1 MTREQLNQIRKD
13 KKLSI
18 AFMSDS
24 LNVAEGT
31 LKNFFYDRTSSTRV
45 ELAEPISKMLG
56 VEVED
61 IIYSDVEELKET
73 IEGMDNPDAVSV
85 VALQKIHKFQLATM
99 QEMHELEII
108 NARSHYEQNIR
119 ELNDRIAAIKETHET
134 HITNAR
140 THYEQNIQELNS
152 HNAQTIAH
160 YERNLREN
168 KENFEKIL
176 ADKDSRISYLKG
188 IIIFLIILVCV
199 VCGAFIGL
207 LILEVLHPDL
217 GWIRF

>member
-1 MTREQLNQIRKD
+1 MTREQLNKIRKD

-18 AFMSDS
+18 SYMASY
-24 LNVAEGT
+24 LNIPEGT
-31 LKNFFYDRTSSTRV
+31 LKNFFYDRTTSARV
-45 ELAEPISKMLG
+45 ELAEPIAKMLG
-56 VEVED
+56 VEVGD
-61 IIYSDVEELKET
+61 IIYSDVEKLKET

-85 VALQKIHKFQLATM
+85 IALKKIHEFQLASM

-108 NARSHYEQNIR
+108 SARSHYEQNIQELNDRITAIRETHETHMTNARSHYEQNI
-119 ELNDRIAAIKETHET
+119 
-134 HITNAR
+134 
-140 THYEQNIQELNS
+140 QELNA

-160 YERNLREN
+160 YERNLQEN

-188 IIIFLIILVCV
+188 IVLFLIILVCV